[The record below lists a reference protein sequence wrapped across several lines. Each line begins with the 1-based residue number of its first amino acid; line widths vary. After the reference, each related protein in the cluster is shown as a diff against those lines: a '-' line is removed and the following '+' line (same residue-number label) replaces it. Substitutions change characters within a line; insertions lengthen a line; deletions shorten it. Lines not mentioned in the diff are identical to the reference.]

1 MQLICHDCW
10 NYTYFEV
17 DVETLRELKEDS
29 GQLVIQDTKF
39 DDFNYSQSML
49 RDNLS
54 DIVQYVI
61 KQNGAALIW
70 DSESSSYQN
79 NYISCARCGSKKVTK
94 PYSHWHSNRHQSL
107 DNELLANRKE
117 FTELRRERKY
127 ADRLPVLWKKQ

>member
-17 DVETLRELKEDS
+17 DVETLRELK
-29 GQLVIQDTKF
+29 GGNGHLTIQDTKF

-49 RDNLS
+49 RDNLN
-54 DIVQYVI
+54 DIVAYVI
-61 KQNGAALIW
+61 KENGAALIW